1 MDVKRNGAGRQ
12 LISVEVDDAGATASV
27 MAVFD
32 NVQQVLRVPLVDQ
45 LWRVLAHFPE
55 LLPRAWERLAGALGS
70 FEAEQAGDALRRV
83 AVIPLALWLPS
94 HKAFR
99 GDMSR
104 AEIGSDDRERISNFT
119 SAMHYVLPKLLI
131 AAALLEDALQPG
143 DPAASSTRDEFRPL
157 PRGIAPGAPQVR
169 PIDPDHARGQA
180 IELFAEIRKS
190 HGYPAL
196 SDYYRS
202 IVMAGDFLRLAWNAL
217 RPIVGDPEYYA
228 RASAVTAQAR
238 DMALQFRQAKAKRLD
253 TRAISDPAALQ
264 ATVKFYLERLLPETL
279 VEVTIVKGLMDG
291 PDAAAYNRFSL
302 TDQPP
307 A

>member
-1 MDVKRNGAGRQ
+1 MDMKRNGAGRQ
-12 LISVEVDDAGATASV
+12 LIPVEVDDAGATASV

-32 NVQQVLRVPLVDQ
+32 DVQQVLRVPFVDQ

-119 SAMHYVLPKLLI
+119 SAMHYVLPKLLV

-202 IVMAGDFLRLAWNAL
+202 IVMAGDFLRPRLECAASDRRRPGLL
-217 RPIVGDPEYYA
+217 RPCERGDGTSA
-228 RASAVTAQAR
+228 RHRPPVPPGEGETACHARHFRPSRAAGNGEVLPGAVAAR
-238 DMALQFRQAKAKRLD
+238 DARRSDDRQ
-253 TRAISDPAALQ
+253 
-264 ATVKFYLERLLPETL
+264 
-279 VEVTIVKGLMDG
+279 G
-291 PDAAAYNRFSL
+291 AYGR
-302 TDQPP
+302 PGRGGV
-307 A
+307 